1 MSIGSKIL
9 ELRKG
14 EKLSQEKLAE
24 KIGVTRQTIS
34 NWELNESS
42 PDLKQ
47 AKELSRIFSIS
58 LDELVDNDIKDIL
71 LDKTNK
77 SNANMH
83 KLNRIML
90 CILIS
95 SMIFLFIMALI
106 LVMLVN
112 AQKDSGNR
120 KRHYE
125 YRGVMAVCE
134 IDDKA
139 VFISTPQSDYIRIKN
154 LYESQGGKCYDRD
167 SAENQNEQE
176 Q

>member
-47 AKELSRIFSIS
+47 ARELSRIFSIS

-112 AQKDSGNR
+112 AQKDNGNR